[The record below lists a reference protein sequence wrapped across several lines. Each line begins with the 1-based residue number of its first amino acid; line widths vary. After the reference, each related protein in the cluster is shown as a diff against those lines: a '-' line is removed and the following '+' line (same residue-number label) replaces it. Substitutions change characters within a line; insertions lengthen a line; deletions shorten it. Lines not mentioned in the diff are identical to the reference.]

1 MTCRLANAMLLQ
13 FALFSVARAEAIADV
28 TALDPSTGVVHEGGT
43 DAAPSERFL
52 LRMTAGTPQ
61 QREAAPEDVRPASTV
76 TRDSPEIRQADLAI
90 EKLKQE
96 KAAISYKPA
105 VALGAVGLGLI
116 ALFAQDPG
124 NALAIEGAIA
134 GGLCVALGGYLV
146 VDNLSKAAELDAMVL
161 QQLDRYPRIREE
173 TTLRSQQPRGRA
185 LTFPLVAARF

>member
-28 TALDPSTGVVHEGGT
+28 TALDPSTGVVHKGA
-43 DAAPSERFL
+43 DAEPRERFL